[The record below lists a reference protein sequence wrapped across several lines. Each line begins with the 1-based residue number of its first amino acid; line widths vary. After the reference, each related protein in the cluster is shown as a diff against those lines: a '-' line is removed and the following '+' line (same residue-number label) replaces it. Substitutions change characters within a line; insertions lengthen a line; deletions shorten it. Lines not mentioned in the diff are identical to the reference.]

1 MKNKSPSAYQKMFLV
16 TPSVYQKLLSSIEEK
31 DKVAV
36 EELNMKKDLKE
47 DKSISEKL
55 LEKISGKDM
64 GIQVGSDIPT
74 AKDTIPYANPTP
86 IVDEFIPEVLP
97 EIVPEQPIITQTIET
112 PIQDVQNIYTN
123 PLDEKCPQDT
133 DQGSII
139 PDLFYKPSIKNK
151 VGKKTSPIA
160 ALSDQSDLRKLRS
173 GKVIT
178 NEAGFPC
185 HICSKKYT
193 RKHDLKRHLESKT
206 AHKGFNQNINLDDSV
221 NKSDSENEEFHD
233 TFDYWSDGKN
243 LSESNTN
250 ETLLEPATPTPK
262 KRGRPKNIS
271 TTKPIATKNVTEFP
285 TWTVKK

>member
-47 DKSISEKL
+47 DKSISEKF

-112 PIQDVQNIYTN
+112 PIQDVQNIYPNFTMLGAN
-123 PLDEKCPQDT
+123 CTQYT
-133 DQGSII
+133 
-139 PDLFYKPSIKNK
+139 FYRLHCWDHGWDGFSYRYFM
-151 VGKKTSPIA
+151 S
-160 ALSDQSDLRKLRS
+160 S
-173 GKVIT
+173 VI
-178 NEAGFPC
+178 N
-185 HICSKKYT
+185 S
-193 RKHDLKRHLESKT
+193 
-206 AHKGFNQNINLDDSV
+206 
-221 NKSDSENEEFHD
+221 
-233 TFDYWSDGKN
+233 
-243 LSESNTN
+243 
-250 ETLLEPATPTPK
+250 
-262 KRGRPKNIS
+262 
-271 TTKPIATKNVTEFP
+271 
-285 TWTVKK
+285 